1 MSVLLTRRGPSA
13 GANDE
18 PCLPGD
24 AGAVIRNFFETLQ
37 RCEAAA
43 SRPAARAEAAST
55 TGRRSRSRRAAAGA
69 SA

>member
-1 MSVLLTRRGPSA
+1 MSVLLTRRGPAA

-18 PCLPGD
+18 PCLRDD
-24 AGAVIRNFFETLQ
+24 AGAVIRHFFEALQ

-43 SRPAARAEAAST
+43 SRPSARPGAAVPA
-55 TGRRSRSRRAAAGA
+55 GRRSRSRRGAAGA